1 MHVYPKGY
9 GHSPVSSDYRP
20 WEADLGFYEAWRRVR
35 DNTLVDAARL
45 WELWE
50 LVEQI
55 AGTPG
60 AILEVGAWRG
70 GSGALMGLR
79 LRDQGV
85 EKRLYVADTFAGV
98 AKAGAEDPYYRG
110 GEHGD
115 TSLDIVSSFYDYL
128 GLPNYELL
136 EGVFPEETA
145 HRVEKETF
153 ALCHI
158 DVDVYQSAADVFFWV
173 WPRIPR
179 GGVCVFDDYGFLGCE
194 GVTRFVH
201 EIRQRD
207 DLIVVA
213 NTNGHAIAVKTQ

>member
-1 MHVYPKGY
+1 MYVYPKGY

-35 DNTLVDAARL
+35 DNTLVDTARL
-45 WELWE
+45 FELWE
-50 LVEQI
+50 LVEQT
-55 AGTPG
+55 AGVPG

-70 GSGALMGLR
+70 GSAALMGLR
-79 LRDQGV
+79 LRDLGV

-110 GEHGD
+110 GEHGN
-115 TSLDIVSSFYDYL
+115 TSLDIISEFFHYL
-128 GLPNYELL
+128 GLQNYELL

-145 HRVEKETF
+145 HRVQDDSI

-158 DVDVYQSAADVFFWV
+158 DVDVYQSAVDVFSWV
-173 WPRIPR
+173 WPRLPR

-194 GVTRFVH
+194 GVTRVVG
-201 EIRQRD
+201 EIRMRGD
-207 DLIVVA
+207 CVVVA
-213 NTNGHAIAVKTQ
+213 NLNGHAVVVKTH